1 MATMAPSMIPK
12 PCSPTA
18 QIDQSY
24 LNLLDTL
31 KEDSKQLEIIPISDI
46 VISTL
51 RNDDIPVEDR
61 KKKDTSMLRYKMRLG
76 SWRDGDGQ
84 NSTSTVWSYL
94 TFTRHGTLPHVH
106 FFKERKRLRRTEK
119 ILLCDAVKNTNLEHF
134 DGTCYD
140 RSVVTFVIVCFVLKR
155 IPFREVVHFSE
166 RFRRT
171 FRTAI
176 RALRKGSAT
185 KLRTDLPLVNPARW
199 SRDSPK
205 NTCSLDRRITNINKS
220 VSQALSSCVK
230 QTQGLESLPKNHQQS
245 GCSENFKFVIH
256 SPSILPRVDRKQPN
270 DGLLSPVQSVNAD
283 MEQAR
288 DMEASVQNAAS
299 SHITSE
305 ASFPLAM
312 SRCEPVID
320 AAAANQALQ
329 SALEP
334 VWSLR
339 RKRKA
344 DEEELIY
351 TGIKRNVEEDKVDEC
366 QNEITGLEHW
376 ERDLQ
381 QKLEGVRA
389 KITAKRV
396 KLQRAQNDLK
406 VLYVAQG
413 DIQNRVEQSRADEM
427 EMLAGIEWFKDKPWT
442 Q

>member
-1 MATMAPSMIPK
+1 MPSVQHIEGMATMAPSMIPK

-140 RSVVTFVIVCFVLKR
+140 R
-155 IPFREVVHFSE
+155 
-166 RFRRT
+166 
-171 FRTAI
+171 
-176 RALRKGSAT
+176 
-185 KLRTDLPLVNPARW
+185 
-199 SRDSPK
+199 
-205 NTCSLDRRITNINKS
+205 LDRRITNINKS

-413 DIQNRVEQSRADEM
+413 DIQNLVEQSRADEM

>member
-140 RSVVTFVIVCFVLKR
+140 RSVVT
-155 IPFREVVHFSE
+155 
-166 RFRRT
+166 
-171 FRTAI
+171 
-176 RALRKGSAT
+176 
-185 KLRTDLPLVNPARW
+185 
-199 SRDSPK
+199 
-205 NTCSLDRRITNINKS
+205 LDRRITNINKS

-413 DIQNRVEQSRADEM
+413 DIQNLVEQSRADEM

>member
-140 RSVVTFVIVCFVLKR
+140 RSVVT
-155 IPFREVVHFSE
+155 
-166 RFRRT
+166 
-171 FRTAI
+171 
-176 RALRKGSAT
+176 
-185 KLRTDLPLVNPARW
+185 
-199 SRDSPK
+199 
-205 NTCSLDRRITNINKS
+205 LDRRITNINKS